1 MMVGD
6 SIIMGAMTH
15 ANLYLDRDLKQL
27 GVHIRNWRK
36 VRGMTAVAL
45 ADRAGIS
52 RSTLRSIET
61 GEGTTKLASVMSVAA
76 VLGIN
81 RILVDSIDPL
91 RHDLGQARAYMMNRE
106 RIR

>member
-1 MMVGD
+1 MVD
-6 SIIMGAMTH
+6 RLIIKGSMAH
-15 ANLYLDRDLKQL
+15 SNPYLDRDLKQL

-36 VRGMTAVAL
+36 VRGMTAAEL
-45 ADRAGIS
+45 ADRAGIG

-61 GEGTTKLASVMSVAA
+61 GEGTTKLASVMSVMA